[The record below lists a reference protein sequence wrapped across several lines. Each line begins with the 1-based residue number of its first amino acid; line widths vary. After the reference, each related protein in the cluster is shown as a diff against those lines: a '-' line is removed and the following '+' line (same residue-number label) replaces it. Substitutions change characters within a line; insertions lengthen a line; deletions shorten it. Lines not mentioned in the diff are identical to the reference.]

1 MPSST
6 FTFFEDFAEQ
16 LGNGVH
22 NFSSHTFKV
31 ALTNT
36 APTVATDDA
45 LSDITQISS
54 GGGYTAGA
62 GGGYALDGVTWAETG
77 GVGKLT
83 VTDEVITATG
93 ASVGPFRYAVIYNDS
108 ATSPADALIG
118 YLDYGSALTLADTE
132 SLTLDFD
139 ATTGLMTV
147 TV

>member
-6 FTFFEDFAEQ
+6 FTFFYDFSEQ
-16 LGNGVH
+16 IGKGVH
-22 NFSSHTFKV
+22 DFSSHTFKV

-36 APTVATDDA
+36 APTASTGAA
-45 LSDITQISS
+45 LSDITQIST
-54 GGGYTAGA
+54 GGGYTSGA
-62 GGGYALDGVTWAETG
+62 GGGYALDGVTWTQSSN
-77 GVGKLT
+77 VTKLT
-83 VTDEVITATG
+83 VTDEVITASG

-108 ATSPADALIG
+108 ASSPADALIG

-139 ATTGLMTV
+139 ASAGLMTV